1 MKFVHLLV
9 LIVTSPDH
17 SANNDGCIMEILG
30 YNEMVPKKLLQVS
43 WKEKEH
49 RKSKHE
55 SMSLSEQVEDF
66 MV

>member
-1 MKFVHLLV
+1 MKFVHLII
-9 LIVTSPDH
+9 LIVISPDH
-17 SANNDGCIMEILG
+17 CANDGCIMEILG
-30 YNEMVPKKLLQVS
+30 YNEMVQKKLLQVS

-55 SMSLSEQVEDF
+55 SLSLSEQVADF